1 MLTKNS
7 TWARLRSD
15 QNSSHHVACGTGWY
29 RHSPGNKLGS
39 ASWAGRIRSGEVKE
53 AVNVETKIFRFSI
66 LMAIVFATIVGTTAQ
81 ERRITAREVVAEIQK
96 HVGVEWQKD
105 TVDTFK
111 AGNPDTPVTG
121 IAVTMMATMDVL
133 QHASAKG
140 LNFVITHEPTF
151 YAHLD
156 TPEGMPESDP
166 VWAEKRAFVEKHGMV
181 VWRFHDHWHMRTPD
195 GIEAGMVRSL
205 GWEKFQTP
213 ANQYL
218 FVVPETTVKKL
229 AEEVATK
236 LDSPVVRVVGDP
248 AMKVTKVGFSPGAA
262 GFPAETRAL
271 ERDDVQVLL
280 VGETR
285 EWETVEYAADAV
297 TEGRK
302 KALIVIGH
310 IPSEQ
315 NGMEECTRWLKGF
328 VKQVPVEF
336 VPAKEPFWT
345 VGERE

>member
-1 MLTKNS
+1 V
-7 TWARLRSD
+7 D
-15 QNSSHHVACGTGWY
+15 
-29 RHSPGNKLGS
+29 
-39 ASWAGRIRSGEVKE
+39 
-53 AVNVETKIFRFSI
+53 TKIFRFWI
-66 LMAIVFATIVGTTAQ
+66 LMAIVLGTVAGTTAQ

-96 HVGVEWQKD
+96 QVGVEWKKE

-111 AGNPDTPVTG
+111 AGNPDTAVAG

-133 QHASAKG
+133 QRASAQG

-166 VWAEKRAFVEKHGMV
+166 VWVEKRAFIEKHGMV
-181 VWRFHDHWHMRTPD
+181 VWRFHDHWHMRKPD
-195 GIEAGMVRSL
+195 GIEAGMVRLL
-205 GWEKFQTP
+205 GWEKFQRP
-213 ANQYL
+213 ENQYL
-218 FVVPETTVKKL
+218 FVMPETTVKKL
-229 AEEVATK
+229 AEELANK

-248 AMKVTKVGFSPGAA
+248 EMKVTQMGFSPGAA
-262 GFPAETRAL
+262 GFQRETQAL
-271 ERDDVQVLL
+271 ERDDVQVLV

-297 TEGRK
+297 TQGRN

-310 IPSEQ
+310 VPSEQ
-315 NGMEECTRWLKGF
+315 GGMEECTRWLKGF

-336 VPAKEPFWT
+336 VAAKEPFWT
-345 VGERE
+345 VSEKR

>member
-1 MLTKNS
+1 MNAKRIHSWILIAGMLS
-7 TWARLRSD
+7 I
-15 QNSSHHVACGTGWY
+15 VA
-29 RHSPGNKLGS
+29 
-39 ASWAGRIRSGEVKE
+39 
-53 AVNVETKIFRFSI
+53 
-66 LMAIVFATIVGTTAQ
+66 TAQ
-81 ERRITAREVVAEIQK
+81 EPRITARAVVTEIQK
-96 HVGVEWQKD
+96 QVGVEWKTD

-133 QHASAKG
+133 QRASAKG

-156 TPEGMPESDP
+156 TPDGLPESDP
-166 VWAEKRAFVEKHGMV
+166 VWAEKRAFIEKHGMV
-181 VWRFHDHWHMRTPD
+181 IWRFHDHWHMRKPD
-195 GIEAGMVRSL
+195 GIEAGMVHAL
-205 GWEKFQTP
+205 GWEKFQNP
-213 ANQYL
+213 ENQYL
-218 FVVPETTVKKL
+218 FAMPETTVKKL

-236 LDSPVVRVVGDP
+236 LDSEVVRVVGEP
-248 AMKVTKVGFSPGAA
+248 EMKVTKVGLSPGAA
-262 GFPAETRAL
+262 GFVRETHAL

-297 TEGRK
+297 TQGRN

-315 NGMEECTRWLKGF
+315 AGMEECARWLKGF
-328 VKQVPVEF
+328 VNSVPIEF
-336 VPAKEPFWT
+336 VPARQPFWT
-345 VGERE
+345 VGKKR